1 MTVRASY
8 SSRHEEN
15 FQISS
20 IIRVS
25 SKLAINPSSKT
36 RPHLQCCYPTLQRHK
51 CYGSVLGG
59 ATNRDVDGDLFGR
72 RHWFLGKFNP
82 IFSQLNPLLT
92 QLQSHSS
99 FTRHKH
105 APGRN
110 APLIQFLILA
120 LYILFACLYSMLP
133 HLSFFLHFLL
143 TYSALMLLAGQQKGH
158 PACKK
163 LISRCWYGYPSG
175 VRCRCHCH
183 SLSLASVKSRLIL
196 PFWYWLTRA
205 VPEKGPL
212 NVCM

>member
-99 FTRHKH
+99 FTRPKH

-110 APLIQFLILA
+110 APLIRFLILA
-120 LYILFACLYSMLP
+120 LYIFSACLYRMLT
-133 HLSFFLHFLL
+133 HVSFFHFFLTYLLSYLYFPLRTDLLRFQAGCRKRTLNLAFVFFVCILFSSAFLL
-143 TYSALMLLAGQQKGH
+143 IGECTLLL
-158 PACKK
+158 C
-163 LISRCWYGYPSG
+163 
-175 VRCRCHCH
+175 
-183 SLSLASVKSRLIL
+183 
-196 PFWYWLTRA
+196 
-205 VPEKGPL
+205 
-212 NVCM
+212 